1 MTSHRSRSSPRKVSR
16 AKVPSGSSLDL
27 EAPPLN
33 AQVRTLDNGLEV
45 IVREDHQHPLVS
57 VQIWIKAGSLHEEK
71 WTGAGLAHCV
81 EHMLFKGT
89 FKRNASEIS
98 QSIQDLGGYV
108 NAYTTFNRT
117 VYWID

>member
-1 MTSHRSRSSPRKVSR
+1 MR
-16 AKVPSGSSLDL
+16 
-27 EAPPLN
+27 

-89 FKRNASEIS
+89 WKRTAVEIS
-98 QSIQDLGGYV
+98 QGIQNLGGYV
-108 NAYTTFNRT
+108 NAYTSFNG
-117 VYWID
+117 